1 MTDRTLKF
9 CPTAYRRY
17 WQWRMWTLYGISG
30 LIGLVLFWL
39 MLFGVPEFNRT
50 QEVSSVVWVVPLV
63 FLLLVST
70 AGIAG
75 YSTYRYLKFRSLR
88 ALSYVTLG
96 DGAVVHYVQE
106 PFISK
111 ETARLAL
118 EGKRLR
124 DESVEFYAAYLRF
137 RITDVTKLRRN
148 WFGAIVLEG
157 VVERIYHDEYLQED
171 DGSSGPSIMTVKTHK
186 IPAYY
191 EDMEGLYKSIERLS
205 GHY

>member
-1 MTDRTLKF
+1 
-9 CPTAYRRY
+9 
-17 WQWRMWTLYGISG
+17 MWILYGISS
-30 LIGLVLFWL
+30 LIDLVLLWL
-39 MLFGVPEFNRT
+39 IIFGVPEFYPA
-50 QEVSSVVWVVPLV
+50 QEISSVVWVAPLV

-70 AGIAG
+70 ASIAG
-75 YSTYRYLKFRSLR
+75 YSTYRYTKFRKLR

-96 DGAVVHYVQE
+96 EGAIVHFIQE

-137 RITDVTKLRRN
+137 RVTEVTKLRRSR
-148 WFGAIVLEG
+148 FGAIVLEG
-157 VVERIYHDEYLQED
+157 TVERLYHDEYLQED
-171 DGSSGPSIMTVKTHK
+171 DGSSGPSVMTVKKHK

-191 EDMEGLYKSIERLS
+191 DDMKALVGALEKLRVP
-205 GHY
+205 